1 MDFFQHQTQARRRT
15 LLLALYFL
23 LALAGVT
30 AAVNLVTVALVRLLL
45 PGLASA
51 PWLGSSPFWWVS
63 LSTLSIMAYGS
74 LRKAWQLRGGA
85 TALTALLSARE
96 VDADAGDQPL
106 RRLRNVTEEMAIAS
120 GLPVPRLF
128 VLDSETGINAFV
140 AGARPDQALLVVTRG
155 ALEQLSREELQG
167 VVAHEF
173 SHILNGDMRLNL
185 QLMTALSGI
194 LAVGK
199 VGEFLLQ
206 PISRRHRY
214 QPLFFTGGVLMMTV
228 GYAGLFFG
236 RLIKAAISRQREH
249 LADACAVQFTR
260 QSEGLAGALIKIRNG
275 GGSLLHSLYAED
287 ISHMGFAE
295 TVSVHLRALL
305 SSHPPLEQRLR
316 ALGPDWNARARVR
329 ALRAPRA
336 SQHIG
341 FLDDANLGYARSLV
355 ASIPGP
361 LRQALAGNEGAET
374 ILYALALGPRPVPP
388 ALAGGKRGERIQ
400 QVRQLGT
407 RLRLPLLDLALP
419 TLARQPLARR
429 QAIID
434 QLLGIARQRGNRDLL
449 CWALCA
455 LARTRLLPAKRL
467 PEPAL
472 HRFGA
477 VAADLQVVFSALA
490 WAADSARHTAVT
502 LFQQATRGLLPAGR
516 QLLPPD
522 RCTPE
527 RMNHSVARLNRLTPP
542 LKSAVIDT
550 AADLILA
557 DGRIQVAETELLRA
571 LCALLDS
578 PMPPLFRRTR

>member
-30 AAVNLVTVALVRLLL
+30 AAVNLVTVVLVRLLL

-329 ALRAPRA
+329 ARRAPALLNISVFSTMPIWVTPGPWWPVFQDPCGKPWRATKEPKPFCTRWRWGPVRCHRRWPAANAASGSSKYGSWAPACACRCWIWRCQPWRA
-336 SQHIG
+336 SPWRG
-341 FLDDANLGYARSLV
+341 ARPSLINYWESP
-355 ASIPGP
+355 AREAIAICSAGP
-361 LRQALAGNEGAET
+361 C
-374 ILYALALGPRPVPP
+374 
-388 ALAGGKRGERIQ
+388 
-400 QVRQLGT
+400 
-407 RLRLPLLDLALP
+407 
-419 TLARQPLARR
+419 AR
-429 QAIID
+429 
-434 QLLGIARQRGNRDLL
+434 
-449 CWALCA
+449 W
-455 LARTRLLPAKRL
+455 
-467 PEPAL
+467 PEPACCPPNDC
-472 HRFGA
+472 RSRPCIG
-477 VAADLQVVFSALA
+477 
-490 WAADSARHTAVT
+490 SARW
-502 LFQQATRGLLPAGR
+502 
-516 QLLPPD
+516 
-522 RCTPE
+522 
-527 RMNHSVARLNRLTPP
+527 
-542 LKSAVIDT
+542 
-550 AADLILA
+550 
-557 DGRIQVAETELLRA
+557 
-571 LCALLDS
+571 
-578 PMPPLFRRTR
+578 RRTFRWCFPPWPGPPTVPVIPP